1 LLRRAARRS
10 AQRAAVVLAV
20 SGAMRDSMGDV
31 VVDEI
36 AHHGCN
42 LPEYDR
48 SGMVDDPQGP
58 FQVAMVGTV
67 MANKGME
74 VVIEGVA
81 QARGAGRPW
90 ELHIYGGRG
99 DDAYVTELDRLATEH
114 LGASVLRG
122 PAYGPDLAEAYRHA
136 HVVAVGSTFESFCFP
151 LVEAMRSS
159 CVVVAPDC
167 PLVHELCGPAAVT
180 YQEGDPASL
189 ATALEVAWNERD
201 ARRAAGLE
209 RSRHF
214 TWAAAVE
221 QAVAVA
227 RAAVA
232 AA

>member
-1 LLRRAARRS
+1 
-10 AQRAAVVLAV
+10 VVLAV
-20 SGAMRDSMGDV
+20 SGAMRDTMGDV

-58 FQVAMVGTV
+58 FRVAMVGTV
-67 MANKGME
+67 MANKGMD
-74 VVIEGVA
+74 VVIRGVA
-81 QARGAGRPW
+81 QARRAERPW
-90 ELHIYGGRG
+90 ELHIHGGRG
-99 DDAYVTELDRLATEH
+99 DDAYATELERLAIEQ

-122 PAYGPDLAEAYRHA
+122 PAYGPDLAVAYRQA

-167 PLVHELCGPAAVT
+167 ALVHELCGPAAVT
-180 YQEGDPASL
+180 YQEGDPTSL
-189 ATALEVAWNERD
+189 AEALEVAWTERVD
-201 ARRAAGLE
+201 RRAAGLE

-227 RAAVA
+227 RSAVTKA
-232 AA
+232 